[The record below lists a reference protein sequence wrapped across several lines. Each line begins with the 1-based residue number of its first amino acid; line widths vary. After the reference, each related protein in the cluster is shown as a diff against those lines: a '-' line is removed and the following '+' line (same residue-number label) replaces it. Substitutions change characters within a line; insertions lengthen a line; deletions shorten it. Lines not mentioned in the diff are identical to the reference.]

1 MAVEDDFSFPTALE
15 PYSRCGIDSPP
26 LWRLSPTAS
35 PISYRQKTASNR
47 SFRDDQKSDRFAS
60 VRFSASLQRRRRFS
74 SDAAIDGEEEEEEV
88 AEEEVA
94 AEKMDVLWENFNEEL
109 SRSGRSRLMKTAEM
123 EEIEIVKARR
133 RMAELNL
140 SETSGAVATRRKA
153 TGKTAFVKALKKL
166 FLLHNKSRRNLQTR
180 SR

>member
-1 MAVEDDFSFPTALE
+1 M
-15 PYSRCGIDSPP
+15 
-26 LWRLSPTAS
+26 
-35 PISYRQKTASNR
+35 
-47 SFRDDQKSDRFAS
+47 
-60 VRFSASLQRRRRFS
+60 
-74 SDAAIDGEEEEEEV
+74 DGEEE
-88 AEEEVA
+88 EEEVA

-140 SETSGAVATRRKA
+140 SETSGAVVTRRKA

-166 FLLHNKSRRNLQTR
+166 FLLHNNSRRNLQTR
-180 SR
+180 SL

>member
-74 SDAAIDGEEEEEEV
+74 SDAAMDGEEE
-88 AEEEVA
+88 EEEVA

-140 SETSGAVATRRKA
+140 SETSSAVATRRKA

>member
-15 PYSRCGIDSPP
+15 PFNRCGIDSPP

-74 SDAAIDGEEEEEEV
+74 SDAAMDGEEE
-88 AEEEVA
+88 EEEVA

-140 SETSGAVATRRKA
+140 SETSGAVVTRRKA

-166 FLLHNKSRRNLQTR
+166 FLLHNNSRRNLQTR
-180 SR
+180 SL

>member
-26 LWRLSPTAS
+26 LWRLSPAAS
-35 PISYRQKTASNR
+35 PISYRQRTASNR
-47 SFRDDQKSDRFAS
+47 SFRDDQKSDGFAS

-74 SDAAIDGEEEEEEV
+74 SDAAMDGEE
-88 AEEEVA
+88 EEEVA

-123 EEIEIVKARR
+123 EEIEIVKTRR
-133 RMAELNL
+133 RMTELNL

-166 FLLHNKSRRNLQTR
+166 FLLHNNSRRNLQTR